1 MFNLVPLSRTCVQTC
16 DFIVCHITTLVNMV
30 VAADRIRLLNRYER
44 TILLALERGMKRYS
58 WVPLEHLKAATKL
71 SESEIN
77 YRLSRLIE
85 WGMVRFNPVPY
96 DGYAL
101 VFGGYDTLALTTLT
115 RKGTISALGT
125 LIGEGKESVVYD
137 ALGLGPVAIKF
148 HRVGQRSFS
157 SVRLNREYMP
167 EEGHCPWLIAS
178 KKSAER
184 EYLALTTLHPSV
196 SVPLPIAQNRHTVVM
211 SLVSGQNLNRCRLAA
226 PDEVLDDILDNIRK
240 AYRAGII
247 HADLSEYNILM
258 EDTRCVIIDW
268 PQWIEISH
276 RNARAI
282 LERDIDN
289 ILAYFQRKYRL
300 VHDREDAIR
309 CVTG

>member
-1 MFNLVPLSRTCVQTC
+1 
-16 DFIVCHITTLVNMV
+16 MV
-30 VAADRIRLLNRYER
+30 VAADRIRSLNKYER

-77 YRLSRLIE
+77 YRLSRLIA

-115 RKGTISALGT
+115 RKGTITALGT

-157 SVRLNREYMP
+157 SARLNREYMP
-167 EEGHCPWLIAS
+167 DDGHCPWLIAS
-178 KKSAER
+178 KRSAER
-184 EYLALTTLHPSV
+184 EFLALTTLHPAV
-196 SVPLPIAQNRHTVVM
+196 SVPLPIAQNRNTVVM
-211 SLVSGQNLNRCRLAA
+211 SLVSGQNLNRCRLAE
-226 PDEVLDDILDNIRK
+226 PREVLDDILENIRR
-240 AYRAGII
+240 AYRAGVI

-258 EDTRCVIIDW
+258 EDTKCVIIDW
-268 PQWIEISH
+268 PQWVETSH
-276 RNARAI
+276 RNAQAI

-289 ILAYFQRKYRL
+289 ILAYFQRKYKL
-300 VHDREDAIR
+300 VCDREDAIR

>member
-1 MFNLVPLSRTCVQTC
+1 
-16 DFIVCHITTLVNMV
+16 MV
-30 VAADRIRLLNRYER
+30 VAADRIRSLNKYEK

-58 WVPLEHLKAATKL
+58 WVPLEMLKTTTKL

-77 YRLSRLIE
+77 YRISRLME
-85 WGMVRFNPVPY
+85 WGMIRFNPVPY

-101 VFGGYDTLALTTLT
+101 VFGGYDTLALATLT

-125 LIGEGKESVVYD
+125 QIGEGKESVVYD

-148 HRVGQRSFS
+148 HRVGGRSFS
-157 SVRLNREYMP
+157 SARLNREYMP
-167 EEGHCPWLIAS
+167 EGGHCPWLIAS

-184 EYLALTTLHPSV
+184 EYLALTTLHPAV
-196 SVPLPIAQNRHTVVM
+196 SVPLPIDQNRHTVVM
-211 SLVSGQNLNRCRLAA
+211 SLINGQNLNRCQL
-226 PDEVLDDILDNIRK
+226 DEPGEVFDEILENVQK

-258 EDTRCVIIDW
+258 EDGKCVLIDW
-268 PQWIEISH
+268 PQWMETGH
-276 RNARAI
+276 QNAQEI

-289 ILAYFQRKYRL
+289 ILTYFQRKYR
-300 VHDREDAIR
+300 VAYDRKDAIQ

>member
-1 MFNLVPLSRTCVQTC
+1 MA
-16 DFIVCHITTLVNMV
+16 
-30 VAADRIRLLNRYER
+30 VAADRIRTLNKYER
-44 TILLALERGMKRYS
+44 SLLLALERGMKHYS
-58 WVPLEHLKAATKL
+58 WVPLEQLKTATKL

-77 YRLSRLIE
+77 YRLSRLIA

-148 HRVGQRSFS
+148 HRLGQRSFS

-184 EYLALTTLHPSV
+184 EYLALTTLHPDV
-196 SVPLPIAQNRHTVVM
+196 SVPLPIDQNRHTVVM
-211 SLVSGQNLNRCRLAA
+211 SLVNGQNLNRCRLAA
-226 PDEVLDDILDNIRK
+226 PGEVLEEILENVRK

-258 EDTRCVIIDW
+258 EDGRCVIIDW
-268 PQWIEISH
+268 PQWMETGH
-276 RNARAI
+276 QNAQEI

-289 ILAYFQRKYRL
+289 ILAYFQRKYKT
-300 VHDREDAIR
+300 VTDREDAIR

>member
-1 MFNLVPLSRTCVQTC
+1 MFNLVPLSRPCVQTC
-16 DFIVCHITTLVNMV
+16 DFIACHITTLVNMV

-71 SESEIN
+71 SESEVN
-77 YRLSRLIE
+77 YRLSHLIE

-157 SVRLNREYMP
+157 SARLNREYMP

-184 EYLALTTLHPSV
+184 EYLALTTLHPAV
-196 SVPLPIAQNRHTVVM
+196 NVPLPIAQNRHTVVM

-226 PDEVLDDILDNIRK
+226 PDEVLDEILDNIRK

-268 PQWIEISH
+268 PQWIETSH

-282 LERDIDN
+282 IERDIDN

-300 VHDREDAIR
+300 VRDREDVIR

>member
-1 MFNLVPLSRTCVQTC
+1 
-16 DFIVCHITTLVNMV
+16 MV
-30 VAADRIRLLNRYER
+30 VAADRIRSLHKYEK
-44 TILLALERGMKRYS
+44 TILHALERGMKHYS
-58 WVPLEHLKAATKL
+58 WVPLDQIKAATKL

-77 YRLSRLIE
+77 YRLSRLIT

-101 VFGGYDTLALTTLT
+101 VFGGYDTLALVTLT
-115 RKGTISALGT
+115 RKGTVSALGS

-148 HRVGQRSFS
+148 HRVGGRSFAS
-157 SVRLNREYMP
+157 ARLNREYMP

-178 KKSAER
+178 RKSAER
-184 EYLALTTLHPSV
+184 EYLALTTLHPAV
-196 SVPLPIAQNRHTVVM
+196 SVPLPIDQNRNAVVM
-211 SLVSGQNLNRCRLAA
+211 SLVCGQNLNRCRLGT
-226 PDEVLDDILDNIRK
+226 PGDVLDEILENIRK
-240 AYRAGII
+240 AYHAGVI

-258 EDTRCVIIDW
+258 EDGKCVIIDW
-268 PQWIEISH
+268 PQWIETSH
-276 RNARAI
+276 QNAHAI

-289 ILAYFQRKYRL
+289 ILAYFQRKYK
-300 VHDREDAIR
+300 VVFDREDAIR